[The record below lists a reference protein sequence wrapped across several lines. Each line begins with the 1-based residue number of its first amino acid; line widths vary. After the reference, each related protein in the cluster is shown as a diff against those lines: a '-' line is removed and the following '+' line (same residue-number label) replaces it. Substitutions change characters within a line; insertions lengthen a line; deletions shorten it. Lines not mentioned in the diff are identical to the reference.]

1 VQGVALTAR
10 FLSDGYGS
18 PLYGNEV
25 EPLREELNRIRY
37 LLETSETPVDAPA
50 AQREAA

>member
-1 VQGVALTAR
+1 VQGVALAAR

-18 PLYGNEV
+18 PLYGNDV

-37 LLETSETPVDAPA
+37 LLEASETPVDAPA
-50 AQREAA
+50 ERKAA